1 MSLTPHTACYPGKRV
16 RVVLIDGTKF
26 IDRFQERTPKWVFFK
41 ERGRVRRS
49 TIKAFSI
56 IKGDI
61 TL

>member
-1 MSLTPHTACYPGKRV
+1 MSKTPHTACYPGKRV

-26 IDRFQERTPKWVFFK
+26 EDRFQERNPKWVYFK
-41 ERGRVRRS
+41 QRGKVRRS

-56 IKGDI
+56 IKGEK